1 MSVQVKLPFI
11 KNTKKFLSEESGKV
25 LAQIAADT
33 IDEITTNFSKGKT
46 GAGRSMPKLSSG
58 YQSYKMNETG
68 RGKRDLFGPGR
79 KATKKNPG
87 SIGGAML
94 ASLKAVKDGDG
105 YEIAFGAD
113 EIDKARGNQ
122 DAISKKGGGRFMS
135 VSKKWIA
142 SMVDYYLRRMR
153 IKI

>member
-25 LAQIAADT
+25 LAKIASDT
-33 IDEITTNFSKGKT
+33 IDEITENFKKAKT
-46 GAGRSMPKLSSG
+46 GAGRSMPKLDNR
-58 YQSYKMNETG
+58 YQTKKMKATG
-68 RGKRDLFGPGR
+68 RGKRDLMGVTDAG
-79 KATKKNPG
+79 K
-87 SIGGAML
+87 ML

-135 VSKKWIA
+135 ISKKWIA
-142 SMVDYYLRRMR
+142 SRVEYYFRRMR
-153 IKI
+153 IKL